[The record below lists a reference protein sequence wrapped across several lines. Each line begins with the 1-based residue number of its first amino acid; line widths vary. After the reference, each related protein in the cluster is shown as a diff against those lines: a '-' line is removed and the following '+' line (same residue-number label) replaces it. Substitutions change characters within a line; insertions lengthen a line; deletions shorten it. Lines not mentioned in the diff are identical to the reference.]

1 MTATS
6 AASTLGDSWNRRHS
20 DDNES
25 IAPQPMPAAMPEAMP
40 AAMPAG
46 VRFSPPSLATMDLP
60 QGKVLVVVDDAIVA
74 LDLQRL
80 LRDAGYLVIGPATTV
95 SEIQRMIQRGDI
107 DCAILDLDIDR
118 RAPLPIADLLAFADV
133 PFVYLTTGVLGQV
146 PARHRQRPVVEK
158 PFTRG
163 ALLAAIA
170 KAMTRR
176 REVANDNR
184 WPAGGP
190 VVPWARV
197 YPPL

>member
-6 AASTLGDSWNRRHS
+6 AASTLGESWNRRHPVS
-20 DDNES
+20 TES
-25 IAPQPMPAAMPEAMP
+25 FAPQPVAE
-40 AAMPAG
+40 G
-46 VRFSPPSLATMDLP
+46 LRFSPPSLATLDRP
-60 QGKVLVVVDDAIVA
+60 QGRVLVVVDDALVA

-80 LRDAGYLVIGPATTV
+80 LHEAGYRVVGPATTV

-107 DCAILDLDIDR
+107 DCAVLDLDIDR
-118 RAPLPIADLLAFADV
+118 RAPLPIADLLAFAEV
-133 PFVYLTTGVLGQV
+133 PFVYLTTRVLGPV

-158 PFTRG
+158 PFTREI
-163 ALLAAIA
+163 LLAAVE
-170 KAMTRR
+170 KAMARR

-184 WPAGGP
+184 WPVGAS

>member
-6 AASTLGDSWNRRHS
+6 AASTLGDSWNRRLS
-20 DDNES
+20 DSNES
-25 IAPQPMPAAMPEAMP
+25 IEPQPIPV
-40 AAMPAG
+40 G
-46 VRFSPPSLATMDLP
+46 VRFSPPSLNTLDLP
-60 QGKVLVVVDDAIVA
+60 QGKVLVVVDDALVA

-80 LRDAGYLVIGPATTV
+80 LHEAGYRVIGPATTV
-95 SEIQRMIQRGDI
+95 GEIQRMIQRGDI

-133 PFVYLTTGVLGQV
+133 PFVYLTTGVLGPV

-158 PFTRG
+158 PFTRE
-163 ALLAAIA
+163 ALLAAVE
-170 KAMTRR
+170 KAMARP

-184 WPAGGP
+184 WLASGS